1 MKQNQVHRKEA
12 PSKEE
17 IPFEL
22 SSLNQK
28 LEVSTHSRCG
38 EVGVVSRRMAPSMA
52 SQGSFHFRHLVN
64 SEITIIYNTHMHTHA
79 HILEEL
85 K

>member
-28 LEVSTHSRCG
+28 LEVSTHSRLSWRSG
-38 EVGVVSRRMAPSMA
+38 RGFQAHGTQYGLSGQLPLQALSE
-52 SQGSFHFRHLVN
+52 FRNNYYL
-64 SEITIIYNTHMHTHA
+64 
-79 HILEEL
+79 
-85 K
+85 